1 MLRKNT
7 LVICIVSILLF
18 LPFQMDAKASVDP
31 NETTEEY
38 LKRTKTEKDNEREP
52 VIDTDTE
59 KEIKTSPDKSG
70 VSLNAWDYIK
80 MVFALLF
87 VIFLLYGLLR
97 FVNSRN
103 RSFQH
108 NQLIQNLGGAGVG
121 QGKSIQLMQVGN
133 TLYLV
138 GIGEDITLL
147 KEITDPEEI
156 EKLTKIY
163 EDKLGNSK
171 TVPYITELYNR
182 LKENVSSKAKSNE
195 KKGPSFNETFQKRLQ
210 EIKKDRSEV
219 LEDWK
224 TKEREK
230 NE

>member
-1 MLRKNT
+1 
-7 LVICIVSILLF
+7 
-18 LPFQMDAKASVDP
+18 MDAKASVDP

-59 KEIKTSPDKSG
+59 KEIKTSPDKSR

-163 EDKLGNSK
+163 EDKLGNGK

-182 LKENVSSKAKSNE
+182 LIENVSSKAKSNE
-195 KKGPSFNETFQKRLQ
+195 KKEPSFNETFQKRLQ

>member
-1 MLRKNT
+1 
-7 LVICIVSILLF
+7 
-18 LPFQMDAKASVDP
+18 MDAKASVDP

>member
-1 MLRKNT
+1 MLRKYT
-7 LVICIVSILLF
+7 LVICIISILLF
-18 LPFQMDAKASVDP
+18 LPFQLDAKASVDP
-31 NETTEEY
+31 NESIEEY
-38 LKRTKTEKDNEREP
+38 LKRSKTETDNEREP
-52 VIDTDTE
+52 VIDTE
-59 KEIKTSPDKSG
+59 NEIKTSPVKSG
-70 VSLNAWDYIK
+70 VSINAWDYIK
-80 MVFALLF
+80 MIFALLF
-87 VIFLLYGLLR
+87 VIFLLYAILR

-138 GIGEDITLL
+138 GIGENITLL

-163 EDKLGNSK
+163 EDKLDSGK
-171 TVPYITELYNR
+171 TVPYITELYSR
-182 LKENVSSKAKSNE
+182 LKGNVSSKAKSNE
-195 KKGPSFNETFQKRLQ
+195 KKEPSFNETFQKRLQ